1 MMKFFKGLYFILYMI
16 CICFF
21 VKDCM
26 EYSITA
32 IIWITLAM
40 FNLIKYIKIKV

>member
-1 MMKFFKGLYFILYMI
+1 MMKFFKGLHFVLYMI

-32 IIWITLAM
+32 IIWITLAV
-40 FNLIKYIKIKV
+40 FNLTHYIKIKV